1 MFISSVIAKGIHGSS
16 DNASPTAKLSLD
28 TGTYT
33 PDCNAEGITI
43 SKNQHRHFTTY
54 GTWQVRGYSDYFD
67 YYSDKTTYPDVYP
80 NTKIRY
86 NANTNV
92 DTFST
97 DLDGYEPTVPVINPD
112 DYYDKTTNTI
122 NKIKPFEKDKIVGI
136 MPLHNHP
143 YAYYTTGMGTKSG
156 GMIGFGQ
163 RIGENNRRNHT
174 GANSV
179 SAVYFLSRP
188 NYSKP
193 NFNVKY
199 VGRSSY
205 DIDCFE
211 PSSDTSGTDYKSLSE
226 GHENIGT
233 FYAMLP
239 LIKI

>member
-1 MFISSVIAKGIHGSS
+1 M
-16 DNASPTAKLSLD
+16 
-28 TGTYT
+28 
-33 PDCNAEGITI
+33 
-43 SKNQHRHFTTY
+43 
-54 GTWQVRGYSDYFD
+54 
-67 YYSDKTTYPDVYP
+67 
-80 NTKIRY
+80 
-86 NANTNV
+86 
-92 DTFST
+92 
-97 DLDGYEPTVPVINPD
+97 
-112 DYYDKTTNTI
+112 
-122 NKIKPFEKDKIVGI
+122 

-143 YAYYTTGMGTKSG
+143 YAYYTTHGGTASG

-163 RIGENNRRNHT
+163 RIGENNRREHS

-205 DIDCFE
+205 DIDCFVS
-211 PSSDTSGTDYKSLSE
+211 PSDTSGTDYESLSA
-226 GHENIGT
+226 GHENISV